1 MDFWKWVLNWAY
13 GFLGVD
19 LIANAIENGE
29 AIPAQAYVQLFFS
42 CVTLIF
48 GALSCYRFFYLLV
61 GLFAKGRKYPEQKKE
76 NKYAVLLSARNEQAV
91 LGNLIDSIRA
101 QDYPQELIDIY
112 VVADNCDPDDRTAEI
127 AREKGCVTFERHDLE
142 HARKGYALE
151 YLTQEMAKTINLEKD
166 YYAYLFFD
174 SDNVLA
180 PNFISKLNDAM
191 VSENYGT
198 CMGYQ
203 NAKNLNENW
212 VAAINGINLY
222 RNAMTV
228 RRPRSVLHSPTQILC
243 GSGFALRS
251 YILKDGWHS
260 HEIAE
265 DGEITAKL
273 NLTGVKMGY
282 CEEAEY
288 YDEQPASLRISFRQ
302 RLRWCKGSLINW
314 WKSGHKVL
322 FSFLKRPTWQKY
334 DSYWDFFPFAL
345 FSFVWPLLYQIV
357 TLIMM
362 ACTGVNAWASFGNYL
377 ISTFLGIYL
386 GGVFTAAVILIREWK
401 KVHFV
406 WWQALLII
414 FLWPFYD
421 MAGIVLN
428 IVCLFMNVTWKP
440 IPHKI
445 VADPKDLVA
454 FEEAKQ
460 SKDKKQ
466 D

>member
-1 MDFWKWVLNWAY
+1 MDFWNWVLDWLY

-19 LIANAIENGE
+19 LIAIAIQKGE
-29 AIPAQAYVQLFFS
+29 AIPAQAYVQLVFS
-42 CVTLIF
+42 SVTLIF
-48 GALSCYRFFYLLV
+48 GVLSCYRFFYLLV
-61 GLFAKGRKYPEQKKE
+61 GLFAKGRKFPEQKKE
-76 NKYAVLLSARNEQAV
+76 NRYAVLLSARNEQAV

-112 VVADNCDPDDRTAEI
+112 VVADNCDPNDKTAEI
-127 AREKGCVTFERHDLE
+127 ARSKGCVTFERHDLE

-151 YLTQEMAKTINLEKD
+151 YLTAEMAKTINLEKD

-191 VSENYGT
+191 VSENYDT

-228 RRPRSVLHSPTQILC
+228 RRPRSVLHSPAQILC

-251 YILKDGWHS
+251 YLLKDGWKS

-273 NLTGVKMGY
+273 NLSGAKMGY

-314 WKSGHKVL
+314 WKSGHRVL

-334 DSYWDFFPFAL
+334 DSYWDYFPFAL
-345 FSFVWPLLYQIV
+345 FSFIWPLLYQIV

-362 ACTGVNAWASFGNYL
+362 ASTGFAVWKSFGYYVT
-377 ISTFLGIYL
+377 STFAGIYAS
-386 GGVFTAAVILIREWK
+386 GVFTAAVILIREWK

-406 WWQALLII
+406 WWQAILII

-440 IPHKI
+440 IPHNT

-460 SKDKKQ
+460 NKDKR
-466 D
+466 

>member
-1 MDFWKWVLNWAY
+1 MNFWDWLVNWFY
-13 GFLGVD
+13 RFLGVD
-19 LIANAIENGE
+19 LIMSAIGNNEV
-29 AIPAQAYVQLFFS
+29 IPPQAYVQLIFS
-42 CVTLIF
+42 LVTLFF
-48 GALSCYRFFYLLV
+48 GALSAHRFFYVLV
-61 GLFAKGRKYPEQKKE
+61 GLFAKARKYPAQPKT

-91 LGNLIDSIRA
+91 LGNLIDSIRS

-112 VVADNCDPDDRTAEI
+112 VVADNCDPEDKTAEI
-127 AREKGCVTFERHDLE
+127 ARSKGCVVYERHDLE

-151 YLTQEMAKTINLEKD
+151 YLTQKMGETIDLENA
-166 YYAYLFFD
+166 YYAYVFFD

-180 PNFISKLNDAM
+180 SDFLSKLNDAM
-191 VSENYGT
+191 VSENYAT

-212 VAAINGINLY
+212 VSAVNGINLY

-228 RRPRSVLHSPTQILC
+228 RRPRSALHCHAQILC

-251 YILKDGWHS
+251 FILKDGWHS

-273 NLTGVKMGY
+273 NLDGLKMGY

-288 YDEQPASLRISFRQ
+288 YDEQPASLRITFRQ

-322 FSFLKRPTWQKY
+322 FSFLKKPTWQKY
-334 DSYWDFFPFAL
+334 DSYWDYFPFAL
-345 FSFVWPLLYQIV
+345 FSFIWPLLYQIV

-362 ACTGVNAWASFGNYL
+362 ASTGQQAWPSFFNYL
-377 ISTFLGIYL
+377 ISTFGGIYI
-386 GGVFTAAVILIREWK
+386 GGFFTASVILIREWK
-401 KVHFV
+401 KVHFT
-406 WWQALLII
+406 WWQAILIV

-421 MAGIVLN
+421 MAGIFLN
-428 IVCLFMNVTWKP
+428 IICLFMRVTWKP

-460 SKDKKQ
+460 SNDKK
-466 D
+466 